1 MVGRECKKV
10 AFLSGIDASVFFVFG
25 ESDIS
30 DVDEK
35 IVENEVL
42 EVGEVSGLNVSVHV
56 CASRGGFSS
65 LNLHGSRTCM
75 SICG

>member
-10 AFLSGIDASVFFVFG
+10 AFLSGIDVSVFFVFG

-30 DVDEK
+30 DVEM

-56 CASRGGFSS
+56 CASRGGF
-65 LNLHGSRTCM
+65 
-75 SICG
+75 